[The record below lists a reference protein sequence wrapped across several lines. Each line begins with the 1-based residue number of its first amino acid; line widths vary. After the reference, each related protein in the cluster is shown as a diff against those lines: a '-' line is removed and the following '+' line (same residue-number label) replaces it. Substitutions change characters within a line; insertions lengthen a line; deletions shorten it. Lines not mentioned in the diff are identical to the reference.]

1 MFRTRC
7 QLEMLAGSP
16 LQLCSARRRRVVWGE
31 VFVGCLQYSLLQL
44 CSVHCLCI
52 AHWRRRQYVQVS
64 FFHLIRED
72 CMCIVGP
79 GCQDNFAQREKTV
92 GFAIKLPTR
101 ITSVLSHS
109 KETSF
114 GCGCTWASFTGEAVG
129 PAGSRDLSDFWGEEL
144 LSGRVLGVYTLG
156 EECGGHSPVA
166 AAGEWGAPCSLS
178 SSPSSS
184 SWNKW
189 HFCDRRFQGKVLTA
203 VFPRLFVCLFD
214 NFHFLGKIDAKDY
227 CHGFRKV

>member
-101 ITSVLSHS
+101 IIIQVVPLKGDEFWVWVHLGLFHRRGCWSCWLPGFVRFLRRRVAEWTSV
-109 KETSF
+109 
-114 GCGCTWASFTGEAVG
+114 GCVHLGGGVWR
-129 PAGSRDLSDFWGEEL
+129 PQ
-144 LSGRVLGVYTLG
+144 SGRSGRRVR
-156 EECGGHSPVA
+156 S
-166 AAGEWGAPCSLS
+166 SL
-178 SSPSSS
+178 
-184 SWNKW
+184 
-189 HFCDRRFQGKVLTA
+189 
-203 VFPRLFVCLFD
+203 
-214 NFHFLGKIDAKDY
+214 
-227 CHGFRKV
+227 

>member
-1 MFRTRC
+1 MPVGDACRFSITTLLSQKEKSC
-7 QLEMLAGSP
+7 LG
-16 LQLCSARRRRVVWGE
+16 RRVVWGE
-31 VFVGCLQYSLLQL
+31 VFVFTAAVVQCALF
-44 CSVHCLCI
+44 VHCALEEKAICPG
-52 AHWRRRQYVQVS
+52 V

-129 PAGSRDLSDFWGEEL
+129 PAGSRDLSDF
-144 LSGRVLGVYTLG
+144 
-156 EECGGHSPVA
+156 
-166 AAGEWGAPCSLS
+166 
-178 SSPSSS
+178 
-184 SWNKW
+184 
-189 HFCDRRFQGKVLTA
+189 
-203 VFPRLFVCLFD
+203 
-214 NFHFLGKIDAKDY
+214 
-227 CHGFRKV
+227 

>member
-1 MFRTRC
+1 M
-7 QLEMLAGSP
+7 EMLAGSP

-31 VFVGCLQYSLLQL
+31 ELSGEKCLKGV
-44 CSVHCLCI
+44 CSIHYCSCAVCIVHCALEEKAICPG
-52 AHWRRRQYVQVS
+52 V

-114 GCGCTWASFTGEAVG
+114 GCGCTCASFTGEAVG
-129 PAGSRDLSDFWGEEL
+129 PAGSRDLSDF
-144 LSGRVLGVYTLG
+144 
-156 EECGGHSPVA
+156 
-166 AAGEWGAPCSLS
+166 
-178 SSPSSS
+178 
-184 SWNKW
+184 
-189 HFCDRRFQGKVLTA
+189 
-203 VFPRLFVCLFD
+203 
-214 NFHFLGKIDAKDY
+214 
-227 CHGFRKV
+227 